1 MTTPSVSSIGQD
13 TVVGQPDAKDPLV
26 FVGVKTL
33 IRPDRDRLV
42 SIQRQLG
49 GRQDHWA
56 ERIAATVE
64 EDFDLLLK
72 DLAAS

>member
-1 MTTPSVSSIGQD
+1 MTTPSVGSIWQE
-13 TVVGQPDAKDPLV
+13 TAVGQPDAKDLSV
-26 FVGVKTL
+26 FVGARAL
-33 IRPDRDRLV
+33 IRPNKDRLV

-56 ERIAATVE
+56 ERIAATVD

-72 DLAAS
+72 DFGCH

>member
-1 MTTPSVSSIGQD
+1 MTTPTVGSIWQE
-13 TVVGQPDAKDPLV
+13 TADAKDPAFLA
-26 FVGVKTL
+26 GVRTL
-33 IRPDRDRLV
+33 IRPDKDRLV

-72 DLAAS
+72 DFGCR